1 MRIRVFV
8 SFVVAAFACQALVV
22 REAAAAA
29 PARGPTPTS
38 NHEASSE
45 AIVVPAG
52 TTLVLVAESTVSSA
66 SAKPEDVV
74 LARLAD
80 DVKSGEE
87 TLLPAGS
94 EMRGY
99 VTSVKR
105 SGKVKG
111 KAELHIHFDTIEVKG
126 RSYRIEATPVDETAG
141 SSHGRDAKIIG
152 GAAGAGALIGG
163 VASGG
168 AGLLKGI
175 LIGGAAGTGGVLFT
189 RGKEVVFEQG
199 SRHSVTLESSLR
211 LR

>member
-1 MRIRVFV
+1 MNIRRFV
-8 SFVVAAFACQALVV
+8 LLFFVAFASQAFT
-22 REAAAAA
+22 RAEASTAAA
-29 PARGPTPTS
+29 P
-38 NHEASSE
+38 SSKRDPNPE

-52 TTLVLVAESTVSSA
+52 TTLVVVFESTVSSV
-66 SAKPEDVV
+66 SAHVEDPV
-74 LARLAD
+74 LARVGE
-80 DVKSGEE
+80 DVKNGEE

-94 EMRGY
+94 EMRGH

-111 KAELHIHFDTIEVKG
+111 KAELHVEFDTIEVKG
-126 RSYRIEATPVDETAG
+126 RSYKVEGMVDETAK

-152 GAAGAGALIGG
+152 GAAGAGALVGG
-163 VASGG
+163 IAAGG
-168 AGLLKGI
+168 AGLLKGV

-199 SRHSVTLESSLR
+199 SRHSVTLESTLR